1 MTFGN
6 NILAS
11 MIALGLASI
20 AVPSHA
26 DWALSADPI
35 AVKPRPE
42 QMQVQ
47 PQNPPAFTWSR
58 HPLKPASYTVE
69 VKSGSAVVATYTTK
83 RNFYLPAKAF
93 AAGTYTWRVT
103 PSTVEAWSTPR
114 TFVIDS
120 TSKVFEVPESEVL
133 RTNAIKHP
141 RPRILPKEFM
151 PVAQWSAAMK
161 TDRGAALT
169 RLTNEVT
176 GRITSLVPIRDTDW
190 VMFTTT
196 TASAAR
202 SAQDTDIRTKIG
214 LAARQAEAAALLFR
228 LTGDVKFLNEA
239 LLRGDQLA
247 ALNPYGTTSYSNQDQ
262 ATRQIA
268 FSLAKSVDLIYDKLD
283 ATRRAAWLKAIE
295 QRVAVIYADLAGG
308 DGRMDQYPFDSHG
321 GSNLG
326 YVSVIAAL
334 LVNEIPAAQ
343 TWFDFAVRAFIH
355 STSVWS
361 GPEGGFSQ
369 GTAYGTYTA
378 DILLQQ
384 WQPLGEALGLNLFNK
399 PWAIG
404 FTNYMMH
411 FLPPGSPG
419 NVFGDEREIIPNW
432 GLTKA
437 FASRYTTP
445 TAAWYAKNQLGDEN
459 DLTLLTARY
468 PLPVQTVT
476 TAVPPANAA
485 LYPSIGWVA
494 MHSSMADRARTS
506 LYFKSSP
513 YGSYNHSHSDQNSI
527 VLNSGGRRLLMEAGY
542 QDYYMS
548 PLVTSWY
555 RQTKAHNAITYDGGV
570 GQFTQGTGENLG
582 YNGRITAFST
592 SAALDYAEG
601 DATPAYAGSLSAAIR
616 KVWYLRGQDAV
627 VVLDKIS
634 SPAAHKFE
642 WNMHAAGPIKT
653 EAPAKVAITN
663 VDRSVCLTDLS
674 SGSVFETRSGP
685 PPKAGMVENHGAY
698 VKTAAA
704 TSAEFLVVLDV
715 GCKRPAVTL
724 TNTASGRTLT
734 IGTQTLN
741 LPK

>member
-11 MIALGLASI
+11 MIALGLA
-20 AVPSHA
+20 AVALPSHA
-26 DWALSADPI
+26 DWALSADPV
-35 AVKPRPE
+35 AVKPKPE

-69 VKSGSAVVATYTTK
+69 VKSGSTVIATYTTK
-83 RNFYLPAKAF
+83 RNFYLPSKAF
-93 AAGTYTWRVT
+93 AAGSYTWRVT
-103 PSTVEAWSTPR
+103 PSTVDAWSTPR

-120 TSKVFEVPESEVL
+120 TSKVFEVPETEVL
-133 RTNAIKHP
+133 RSNAVKHP
-141 RPRILPKEFM
+141 RPRMLAKDFLPA
-151 PVAQWSAAMK
+151 AQWTAQMK

-169 RLTNEVT
+169 RLTTEVT
-176 GRITSLVPIRDTDW
+176 GRITSLAAIRDTNW
-190 VMFTTT
+190 VLYSNAV
-196 TASAAR
+196 ASAAR
-202 SAQDTDIRTKIG
+202 AAQDTDIRYKIG
-214 LAARQAEAAALLFR
+214 LAARQMEAAALLFR

-247 ALNPYGTTSYSNQDQ
+247 SLDPYGTTSYSNQDQ

-268 FSLAKSVDLIYDKLD
+268 FSLAKSFDLLYDKID
-283 ATRRAAWLKAIE
+283 TARRAAWLKAIE
-295 QRVAVIYADLAGG
+295 QRITVIYTDLAAG
-308 DGRMDQYPFDSHG
+308 DGRMDQFPFDSHG

-326 YVSVIAAL
+326 YVAVISAL
-334 LVNEIPAAQ
+334 LVNDLPVAQ
-343 TWFDFAVRAFIH
+343 AWFDFATRAFIH

-361 GPEGGFSQ
+361 GPEGGYSQ
-369 GTAYGTYTA
+369 GTAYGTYSA
-378 DILLQQ
+378 DILIQQ
-384 WQPLGEALGLNLFNK
+384 WQPLGEALGMNLFNK

-404 FTNYMMH
+404 FSNYMMH

-432 GLTKA
+432 ALPKA
-437 FASRYTTP
+437 FAARYATP
-445 TAAWYAKNQLGDEN
+445 TAAWYVKNQLGDEN
-459 DLTLLTARY
+459 ELTLLAARY

-476 TAVPPANAA
+476 AAVAPANAA

-527 VLNSGGRRLLMEAGY
+527 VLNSGGRRLLIESGY

-548 PLVTSWY
+548 PLVVSWY
-555 RQTKAHNAITYDGGV
+555 RQTKAHNAVTYDGGT
-570 GQFTQGTGENLG
+570 GQFTQGSGENLG

-592 SAALDYAEG
+592 TAGLDYAEG
-601 DATPAYAGSLSAAIR
+601 DATPAYGGSLTSAIR
-616 KVWYLRGQDAV
+616 KVWYLRNQDAV
-627 VVLDKIS
+627 VVLDKLS
-634 SPAAHKFE
+634 APAAHKFE
-642 WNMHAAGPIKT
+642 WNMHAAGPLT
-653 EAPAKVAITN
+653 ADAAGKVTITN

-674 SGSVFETRSGP
+674 SGSVFATRSGP
-685 PPKAGMVENHGAY
+685 PPKAGAVENHGAY
-698 VKTAAA
+698 VKTTAA

-715 GCKRPAVTL
+715 GCKRPAISL
-724 TNTASGRTLT
+724 SATASGRTLT
-734 IGTQTLN
+734 VGTQTLS